1 MVAQNSTHNDQSS
14 SHVNIVQI
22 AGCNGAM
29 NVENSLGNLTGTCTT
44 TSISELLHQ
53 NSLNSRQG
61 NLASTT
67 NDHSGG
73 GSVVPIP
80 SASSSNS
87 LLPSQPNAS
96 SPFPSQM
103 PSALSGNNA
112 PTSLNLVH
120 LNSVPPPANMS
131 MLQQPPVQ
139 SHEANPTG
147 SQSSVQKI
155 LQEMM
160 SSQLNGVGNL
170 EDELKGLNGVT
181 PALNRVDCL
190 VRNGMA
196 NNSGYGEM
204 GFSAMG
210 MTDQS
215 TTANGLRAVM
225 ANDAMTMTGRVGMNH
240 LSQYPHTMNHQ
251 QLQDMESRLL
261 SGSGHVNGFDNLQFD
276 WKSSP

>member
-1 MVAQNSTHNDQSS
+1 
-14 SHVNIVQI
+14 
-22 AGCNGAM
+22 
-29 NVENSLGNLTGTCTT
+29 
-44 TSISELLHQ
+44 
-53 NSLNSRQG
+53 
-61 NLASTT
+61 
-67 NDHSGG
+67 
-73 GSVVPIP
+73 
-80 SASSSNS
+80 
-87 LLPSQPNAS
+87 
-96 SPFPSQM
+96 
-103 PSALSGNNA
+103 
-112 PTSLNLVH
+112 
-120 LNSVPPPANMS
+120 MS

-147 SQSSVQKI
+147 SQSSVQQI

-160 SSQLNGVGNL
+160 SSQLNGEANL

-181 PALNRVDCL
+181 PALNGVDCL

-215 TTANGLRAVM
+215 TTASGLRVVM
-225 ANDAMTMTGRVGMNH
+225 ANDTMPMAGRVGMNH

-251 QLQDMESRLL
+251 QLQDMESRVLC
-261 SGSGHVNGFDNLQFD
+261 GSGHVNGFNNLQYD